1 MKIPFLIAAGLAACA
16 LWTGGCA
23 SPLWTDD
30 VETSPDITLHE
41 LERKMAQ
48 ARDPDGVFKSARS
61 YVQRQTLHIGR
72 FAYLVEV
79 QYLAPDCFRITTRKD
94 NQPDTAIIVNGD
106 SGWSVNYPAKTVEPI
121 VGDSL
126 ARLRTMQDLT
136 NPKDGYQA
144 LFAQVSLSLVSSGD
158 NEFYKLVC
166 APKQPDGPQIIL
178 YVGKNNFLL
187 RRIVI
192 PELKYTSTIE
202 SYSLYE
208 GVMIPQ
214 EIEVNIDGRLQR
226 AKIVENKLNAA
237 IDRSLFLPPVFN

>member
-1 MKIPFLIAAGLAACA
+1 MKIKTFALLASAACCMLA
-16 LWTGGCA
+16 GGCA

-30 VETSPDITLHE
+30 VETAPDITLHE
-41 LERKMAQ
+41 LELKMAQ

-79 QYLAPDCFRITTRKD
+79 QYLAPDCFRITTLKD

-106 SGWSVNYPAKTVEPI
+106 SGWNVNYPAKTVEPI
-121 VGDSL
+121 VGDGL

-136 NPKDGYQA
+136 NPKNGYQA
-144 LFAQVSLSLVSSGD
+144 LFAQVSLSLVSSGG

-166 APKQPDGPQIIL
+166 VPKQPDSPQIIL
-178 YVGKNNFLL
+178 YIGKNNFLP

-192 PELKYTSTIE
+192 PELSYTATIE

-214 EIEVNIDGRLQR
+214 ETEVDIDGRIR
-226 AKIVENKLNAA
+226 RTKIVENKLNAA
-237 IDRSLFLPPVFN
+237 IDRSHFLPPVFN